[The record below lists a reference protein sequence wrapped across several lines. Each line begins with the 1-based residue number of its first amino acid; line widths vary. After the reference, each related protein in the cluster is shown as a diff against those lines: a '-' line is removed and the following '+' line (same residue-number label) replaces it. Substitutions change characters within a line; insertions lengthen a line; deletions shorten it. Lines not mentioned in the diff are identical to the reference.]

1 MRVVLLVLGLVMA
14 PTVAFFLWA
23 WAVKIKQERK
33 IAGTLVSWV
42 IRSSTITGQS
52 IASYASFGLISPS
65 STTMTAAPKKA
76 TSAETQP
83 SAFARSFGAVAS
95 ATYA

>member
-33 IAGTLVSWV
+33 IAGTLPVWQDMP
-42 IRSSTITGQS
+42 ITWLAIAGLACTITGFVLMFFTQNQGYGGLF
-52 IASYASFGLISPS
+52 AS
-65 STTMTAAPKKA
+65 
-76 TSAETQP
+76 
-83 SAFARSFGAVAS
+83 
-95 ATYA
+95 

>member
-33 IAGTLVSWV
+33 IAAIGAT
-42 IRSSTITGQS
+42 T
-52 IASYASFGLISPS
+52 
-65 STTMTAAPKKA
+65 STTIRITSPMLTASGNTPLRVTACFWRSRGSPGLRV
-76 TSAETQP
+76 
-83 SAFARSFGAVAS
+83 AR
-95 ATYA
+95 

>member
-33 IAGTLVSWV
+33 IAGTLPLWQDMPMTWLA
-42 IRSSTITGQS
+42 IAGLACTILGFVVMFLTQDQGYGGLF
-52 IASYASFGLISPS
+52 AS
-65 STTMTAAPKKA
+65 
-76 TSAETQP
+76 
-83 SAFARSFGAVAS
+83 
-95 ATYA
+95 